1 MTTRLRTLA
10 EALHATFW
18 VIPVLMT
25 LAAITLSFV
34 LVTLDEAVREPT
46 LAQVGW
52 LWNGGPE
59 GARALL
65 STVAGSMI
73 TVAGVVFSVTIVA
86 LSLASSQFGPRL
98 LRNFMRDTGNQIVLG
113 TFIAT
118 FVYCLLVLRTVR
130 GVATQEFVPSIAI
143 TGGVVLAVLSLG
155 VLIYFIHHV
164 SASIQV
170 THLIT
175 AVSHDLLR
183 AIDRLF
189 PETLGHGASEP
200 PRSQHTPPPEACG
213 RETRTVHASRSG
225 YVQAIDSDGLMQLAT
240 AHDLRL
246 HVTHRPGHFVVQG
259 TALVTV
265 WSGGPVDASPAEQIQ
280 NTFILGAER
289 TLTQDV
295 EFAVDQL
302 VEVAVRA
309 LSPGIN
315 DPFTAMACVDRLG
328 EALCR
333 LAERVLPSPDRYD
346 AHGTLRVIADPITFA
361 ELTDAA
367 FTKIRQYGRSSAAV
381 TIRLLETLAVIAAH
395 TSRPEDRAALH
406 HHTLLIA
413 RGAQQAF
420 PEAWDRRVADERYR
434 AVERALGLESVDHPS
449 RAG

>member
-25 LAAITLSFV
+25 LAAITLSFA
-34 LVTLDEAVREPT
+34 LVTLDEAVRDPA

-52 LWNGGPE
+52 IWHGGPE
-59 GARALL
+59 GARTLL

-130 GVATQEFVPSIAI
+130 GNGTQEFVPSIAI
-143 TGGVVLAVLSLG
+143 TGGVALALVSLG

-175 AVSHDLLR
+175 VVSRDLLA

-189 PETLGHGASEP
+189 PETLGHGARDAPRP
-200 PRSQHTPPPEACG
+200 PNVPPFEDLG
-213 RETRTVHASRSG
+213 REAHPVRAAQSG
-225 YVQAIDSDGLMQLAT
+225 YMQAIDSDGLMQLAA
-240 AHDLRL
+240 AHDLML
-246 HVTHRPGHFVVQG
+246 HVTHRPGHFVVRG

-265 WSGGPVDASPAEQIQ
+265 WCQGGVDEGVAEGVQEA
-280 NTFILGAER
+280 FILGAER

-309 LSPGIN
+309 LSPGVN
-315 DPFTAMACVDRLG
+315 DPFTAMTCIDRLG

-333 LAERVLPSPDRYD
+333 LAERVLPSPDRSD
-346 AHGTLRVIADPITFA
+346 AHGTLRVLADPVTFA
-361 ELTDAA
+361 GLADAA
-367 FTKIRQYGRSSAAV
+367 FTQIRQYGRSSAAV
-381 TIRLLETLAVIAAH
+381 TIRLLETLAVVAAR

-406 HHTLLIA
+406 HHALLIA
-413 RGAQQAF
+413 RGAQQAL
-420 PEAWDRRVADERYR
+420 PEEWGRQVVDERYR
-434 AVERALGLESVDHPS
+434 AVERALG
-449 RAG
+449 

>member
-25 LAAITLSFV
+25 LAAITLACA
-34 LVTLDEAVREPT
+34 LVTLDEAVQDSA

-52 LWNGGPE
+52 IWHGGPE

-73 TVAGVVFSVTIVA
+73 TVAGVVFSITIVA

-98 LRNFMRDTGNQIVLG
+98 LRNFMRDTGNQLVLG

-130 GVATQEFVPSIAI
+130 GGATQEFVPSIAI
-143 TGGVVLAVLSLG
+143 TGGIVLAVLSLG

-175 AVSHDLLR
+175 VVSHDLLR

-189 PETLGHGASEP
+189 PEALGHGASEP
-200 PRSQHTPPPEACG
+200 PRPQDTPLPEACG
-213 RETRTVHASRSG
+213 REARAVHAAQSG

-246 HVTHRPGHFVVQG
+246 HVTHRPGHFVVRG

-265 WSGGPVDASPAEQIQ
+265 WCQGGLDDRVAEGVQEA
-280 NTFILGAER
+280 FILGAER

-295 EFAVDQL
+295 SFAVDQL

-309 LSPGIN
+309 LSPGVN
-315 DPFTAMACVDRLG
+315 DPFTAMTCIDRLG
-328 EALCR
+328 EGLCR
-333 LAERVLPSPDRYD
+333 LAERVLPSPHRYD
-346 AHGTLRVIADPITFA
+346 ADGQLRVIAEPVTFA
-361 ELTDAA
+361 GLADAA
-367 FTKIRQYGRSSAAV
+367 FTQIRQYGRSSAAV
-381 TIRLLETLAVIAAH
+381 TIRLLETLAVVAAQ

-406 HHTLLIA
+406 HQALLIA
-413 RGAQQAF
+413 RGAQQAL
-420 PEAWDRRVADERYR
+420 PEEWDRRVVDERYR
-434 AVERALGLESVDHPS
+434 AVERALG
-449 RAG
+449 

>member
-25 LAAITLSFV
+25 LAAIALSFA
-34 LVTLDEAVREPT
+34 LVTLDEAVRDPA

-52 LWNGGPE
+52 IWHGGPE

-65 STVAGSMI
+65 STVASSMI

-143 TGGVVLAVLSLG
+143 TGGVALALVSLG

-175 AVSHDLLR
+175 VVSRDLLA

-189 PETLGHGASEP
+189 PETLGHGARDAPRP
-200 PRSQHTPPPEACG
+200 PNVPPFEDLG
-213 RETRTVHASRSG
+213 REAHPVRAAQGG
-225 YVQAIDSDGLMQLAT
+225 YVQAIDSDGLMQLAA
-240 AHDLRL
+240 AHDLML
-246 HVTHRPGHFVVQG
+246 HVTHRPGHFVVRG

-265 WSGGPVDASPAEQIQ
+265 WCQGGVDEGVAEGVQEA
-280 NTFILGAER
+280 FILGAER

-309 LSPGIN
+309 LSPGVN
-315 DPFTAMACVDRLG
+315 DPFTAMTCIDRLG

-333 LAERVLPSPDRYD
+333 LAERVLPSPDRSD
-346 AHGTLRVIADPITFA
+346 EHGTLRVLADPVTFA
-361 ELTDAA
+361 GLADAA
-367 FTKIRQYGRSSAAV
+367 FTQIRQYGRSSAAV
-381 TIRLLETLAVIAAH
+381 TIRLLETLAVVAAR

-406 HHTLLIA
+406 HHALLIA
-413 RGAQQAF
+413 RGAQQAL
-420 PEAWDRRVADERYR
+420 PEEWSRQVVDERYR
-434 AVERALGLESVDHPS
+434 AVERALG
-449 RAG
+449 